1 MLRNSRVCVKAVH
14 YGEIFRILR
23 CLHRKICRTSA
34 AKDQDIDLICHMFR
48 FVRMVNLCV
57 FGQDPYIF
65 RISSCKYCRKLHI
78 RILFDGALNAASK
91 ISITHNS
98 DSDRHIV
105 LLFFL
110 YLMSL
115 SPFYQSTVIVS
126 IEISLTNLSP
136 VSSRY
141 TCKTCH
147 REVLLGTRQ

>member
-1 MLRNSRVCVKAVH
+1 MCIKAVH

-23 CLHRKICRTSA
+23 CLYREICRASTA
-34 AKDQDIDLICHMFR
+34 EDQDIDLICHILCL
-48 FVRMVNLCV
+48 VSMVDLCT
-57 FGQDPYIF
+57 FGQDPDIF

-110 YLMSL
+110 
-115 SPFYQSTVIVS
+115 
-126 IEISLTNLSP
+126 
-136 VSSRY
+136 
-141 TCKTCH
+141 
-147 REVLLGTRQ
+147 